1 MSQACG
7 SFFISEPAEEP
18 FYVSSHSLIHGL
30 TSEEAL
36 LLNVCF
42 GFDDTHTL
50 CPVQRLQM

>member
-1 MSQACG
+1 MSHACG

-30 TSEEAL
+30 ASEEAL